1 MGIPRPRNYLSNF
14 FNVAVSHLAL
24 MYAYNFSSSRI
35 GARLEPHHHDALPL
49 PLPLLGVK
57 GFIYPMEKIRRSRE
71 AALNNFS
78 PSSSLTLPPPP
89 PPPLVLLIGC
99 VSLPVTRAVFFFE
112 AKPEGWNVS
121 MDTLWIISNVS
132 RCSGE
137 LIFER
142 RGKFLSILLLCYYYH
157 GGRNVFAEDVRLR
170 RFAGWIDGGES
181 VEERC

>member
-35 GARLEPHHHDALPL
+35 GARLEPHHHDALSL

-78 PSSSLTLPPPP
+78 PPSSLTLPPPP
-89 PPPLVLLIGC
+89 PPSASRPFNRMRFTPGDSSSLFLRSEARGMERIDGYVTLYGSFRTFRTLLENYFSRGEENFFRSCYSVIIITEGET
-99 VSLPVTRAVFFFE
+99 SLR
-112 AKPEGWNVS
+112 K
-121 MDTLWIISNVS
+121 M
-132 RCSGE
+132 
-137 LIFER
+137 
-142 RGKFLSILLLCYYYH
+142 
-157 GGRNVFAEDVRLR
+157 
-170 RFAGWIDGGES
+170 FAGWIDGGES

>member
-1 MGIPRPRNYLSNF
+1 
-14 FNVAVSHLAL
+14 

-35 GARLEPHHHDALPL
+35 GARLEPHHHDAL

-78 PSSSLTLPPPP
+78 PPSSLTLPPPP
-89 PPPLVLLIGC
+89 PPSASRPFNRMRFTPDDSS
-99 VSLPVTRAVFFFE
+99 SLFLRSEARGMERIDGYVTLYGSFRTFRT
-112 AKPEGWNVS
+112 S
-121 MDTLWIISNVS
+121 
-132 RCSGE
+132 SGE